1 MVVIKHKITG
11 AALFTSTAAVTLR
24 DAVTEAVES
33 GASLDGASLNR
44 ASLNRASLNR
54 ASLYGASLDGA
65 RGIYSF
71 GPIGA
76 EKRLGYAVKHDG
88 GAYVKLGCFWG
99 TQEAA
104 LAAIAKKY
112 GEGALYAEQV
122 ALACKIVMGDAGNV
136 QT

>member
-33 GASLDGASLNR
+33 GASLDG